1 MSLRVG
7 VKNALLHSLEIVQVH
22 ELAAGFRKERLLAPC
37 YHGVVSN
44 DRPSRTGDYYY
55 DAVSAAEF
63 TRQLEMLSKWYRFVD
78 LTGAG
83 DWLERGP
90 SGGLPPALITF
101 DDGYRN
107 NLTVAAPILQR
118 LGIPAV
124 FFLTANYIGT
134 TRVLWPAEI
143 GTRIEHSAG
152 MPVPL
157 PDNPEGLIVPLDPVA
172 RTALGNRI
180 RGICKTLRNARRV
193 AYLEELRGATQ
204 FHSDRIDAELNA
216 FLSWDEARLLA
227 SLGFGIGS
235 HTLEHPILSRLDP
248 QELQTELCGSRAKL
262 EAELKRPVT
271 VLAYPNG
278 GPEDYNSEVMAQATE
293 AGYHQAFAVGDALHF
308 RDQSPMAIRRV
319 IVPGNVPDPLFRFI
333 TSGFRDM
340 VLQKWKVQ

>member
-1 MSLRVG
+1 MSLRAG

-22 ELAAGFRKERLLAPC
+22 ELAAGFRKERLLVPC

-55 DAVSAAEF
+55 DAVSATEF

-78 LTGAG
+78 LTGAI

-124 FFLTANYIGT
+124 FFLTGNYVGS

-143 GTRIEHSAG
+143 GARIEHSAG
-152 MPVPL
+152 VRVPMQDD
-157 PDNPEGLIVPLDPVA
+157 PRGVTVPLDPVA

-180 RGICKTLRNARRV
+180 RGICKTMRNAPRV

-204 FHSDRIDAELNA
+204 FHADRTDSELNA
-216 FLSWDEARLLA
+216 FLSWDEARQLA

-248 QELQTELCGSRAKL
+248 EELQSELCGSRAKL
-262 EAELKRPVT
+262 ESELRRPVT

-278 GPEDYNSEVMAQATE
+278 GPKDFNREVMTAATE
-293 AGYHQAFAVGDALHF
+293 AGYRHAFAVGDALHS
-308 RDQSPMAIRRV
+308 RDKSPMAIRRV
-319 IVPGNVPDPLFRFI
+319 IVPGNVPDALFRFI
-333 TSGFRDM
+333 ASGCRDM
-340 VLQKWKVQ
+340 LPWKRKI